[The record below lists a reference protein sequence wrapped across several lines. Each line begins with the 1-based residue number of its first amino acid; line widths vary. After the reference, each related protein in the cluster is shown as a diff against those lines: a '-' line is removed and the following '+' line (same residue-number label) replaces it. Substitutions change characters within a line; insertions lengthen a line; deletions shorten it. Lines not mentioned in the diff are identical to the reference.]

1 MKIIQ
6 AKDITEKVAKLCI
19 QINTRLTDD
28 IDRSLTAAKQK
39 EAYPLA
45 KNILS
50 VINEN
55 RELAAN
61 NRRPICQDTG
71 MVIAFVQCGQ
81 DVHITGGSLEKAIQ
95 NGVKQ
100 AYCQGYMRKSI
111 VSDPL
116 IRDENTDDNTPAVIH
131 YQIIEGDSL
140 KISIMAKGFGSE
152 NTSALKMLK
161 PSDGMDGANDFI
173 VETIQRGA
181 PNACAP
187 IIVGVGIGGDFEK
200 AAMMSKQALFIPLDQ
215 NSEKPHLRSMEK
227 NIMRTINE
235 TGIGPMGMGGLTTML
250 GIHILDYPTHIAGL
264 PVAVNICCY
273 VDRRGTVIL

>member
-28 IDRSLTAAKQK
+28 IDRSLTAAQQK

-81 DVHITGGSLEKAIQ
+81 DVHITGGSL
-95 NGVKQ
+95 
-100 AYCQGYMRKSI
+100 
-111 VSDPL
+111 
-116 IRDENTDDNTPAVIH
+116 
-131 YQIIEGDSL
+131 
-140 KISIMAKGFGSE
+140 
-152 NTSALKMLK
+152 
-161 PSDGMDGANDFI
+161 
-173 VETIQRGA
+173 
-181 PNACAP
+181 
-187 IIVGVGIGGDFEK
+187 
-200 AAMMSKQALFIPLDQ
+200 
-215 NSEKPHLRSMEK
+215 
-227 NIMRTINE
+227 
-235 TGIGPMGMGGLTTML
+235 
-250 GIHILDYPTHIAGL
+250 
-264 PVAVNICCY
+264 
-273 VDRRGTVIL
+273 

>member
-6 AKDITEKVAKLCI
+6 TKDITEKVSKLCI

-28 IDRSLTAAKQK
+28 IDRSLIAAQQK

-55 RELAAN
+55 RDLAAN
-61 NRRPICQDTG
+61 SRRPICQDTG

-81 DVHITGGSLEKAIQ
+81 DVHITGGRLEEAIQ
-95 NGVKQ
+95 DGVKQ

-116 IRDENTDDNTPAVIH
+116 IRDENTNDNTPAVIH
-131 YQIIEGDSL
+131 YQITEGDSL

-161 PSDGMDGANDFI
+161 PSDGIDGVNNFI
-173 VETIQRGA
+173 IETIQKGA

-200 AAMMSKQALFIPLDQ
+200 AAIMSKQALFIPLDQ
-215 NSEKPHLRSMEK
+215 NSKKPHLRSMEK
-227 NIMRTINE
+227 NIMRIINE

-273 VDRRGTVIL
+273 VDRRGMVVL